1 MTSSAAARVDQ
12 ELAGEV
18 AVVTGGGSG
27 IGHAAATLL
36 LARGASVMIGGVDQ
50 ADVDR
55 GLAELS
61 TYGDRVG
68 AQVADVS
75 SEDAVAELFR
85 SAATR
90 FGGVDILVTAAGI
103 QWYGTTTDTSAD
115 EWDQVLTVNLRGCFF
130 AVKHALPLLRA
141 CGSGSIVVVSSVQAL
156 TTQTGVAAYTT
167 SKGGLNALV
176 RSIAVDEAAH
186 GVRANAVCPGSVD
199 TPMLRWAARRFSDGS
214 PEAEQALVDTWGST
228 HPMGR
233 VARPEEV
240 AEVIVFLA
248 SERASFVTGA
258 SIPVDGGLLTALPVA
273 LPNQ

>member
-1 MTSSAAARVDQ
+1 MTSSAAERVDQ
-12 ELAGEV
+12 ELAGKV

-27 IGHAAATLL
+27 IGRAAATLL

-50 ADVDR
+50 ADTDR
-55 GLAELS
+55 GLVELS
-61 TYGDRVG
+61 TFGDRVG
-68 AQVADVS
+68 AQVADVTR
-75 SEDAVAELFR
+75 EDAVAELFR
-85 SAATR
+85 CAATR
-90 FGGVDILVTAAGI
+90 FGAVDILVTAAGI
-103 QWYGTTTDTSAD
+103 QRYGTTTETSAD
-115 EWDQVLTVNLRGCFF
+115 EWDQVLSVNLRGCFF

-141 CGSGSIVVVSSVQAL
+141 RGSGSIVVVSSVQAL
-156 TTQTGVAAYTT
+156 TTQSGVAAYTT

-199 TPMLRWAARRFSDGS
+199 TPMLRWAARQFSDGS

>member
-1 MTSSAAARVDQ
+1 MTSNAAARVDE
-12 ELAGEV
+12 ELAGKV

-50 ADVDR
+50 ADTDR
-55 GLAELS
+55 VLAELS
-61 TYGDRVG
+61 TFGDRVD
-68 AQVADVS
+68 AQVADVT

-85 SAATR
+85 CAAAR
-90 FGGVDILVTAAGI
+90 FDGVDILVTAAGI
-103 QWYGTTTDTSAD
+103 QRYGTTTETSAD
-115 EWDQVLTVNLRGCFF
+115 EWDQVLSVNLRGCFF

-141 CGSGSIVVVSSVQAL
+141 RGSGSIVVVSSVQAL
-156 TTQTGVAAYTT
+156 TTQSGVAAYTT

-199 TPMLRWAARRFSDGS
+199 TPMLRWAARQFSDGS

>member
-12 ELAGEV
+12 ELAGKV

-27 IGHAAATLL
+27 IGHAATTLL
-36 LARGASVMIGGVDQ
+36 LARGASVMIGGVDP
-50 ADVDR
+50 ADIDR
-55 GLAELS
+55 ALAELS

-68 AQVADVS
+68 AQVADVT

-90 FGGVDILVTAAGI
+90 FGGVDVLVTAAGI
-103 QWYGTTTDTSAD
+103 QRYGTTTETSAD

-199 TPMLRWAARRFSDGS
+199 TPMLRWAARQFSDGS
-214 PEAEQALVDTWGST
+214 AEAEQALVDTWGST

>member
-1 MTSSAAARVDQ
+1 MTTSAAARIDQ
-12 ELAGEV
+12 ELAGKV

-50 ADVDR
+50 GDIGR

-61 TYGDRVG
+61 TFGDRVA

-90 FGGVDILVTAAGI
+90 FGGVDVLVTAAGI
-103 QWYGTTTDTSAD
+103 QRYGATTETSAD

-199 TPMLRWAARRFSDGS
+199 TPMLRWAARQFSDGS

-258 SIPVDGGLLTALPVA
+258 SIPVDGGLLTVLPVA